1 MEPVNK
7 QIERSRRTREALV
20 AAARRRFGED
30 GYAAVS
36 VEQVV
41 RLAGLTRG
49 ALYHQFPDGKEAL
62 FRAVVEQVE
71 EELIADI
78 GATIA
83 SAGTDDPLEGLR
95 LGMEA
100 ALDSSLDP
108 AVARLTLIDA
118 PAVLGWEGW
127 RELGERYAL
136 GLVRTAL
143 GVAAEA
149 GALRSRS
156 VGTLAPVLLA
166 AVEEASL
173 MIARAEDRQRARA
186 EAGEVLSTLL
196 DGLRA

>member
-7 QIERSRRTREALV
+7 QTERSRRTREALV

-149 GALRSRS
+149 GALRPCS

-173 MIARAEDRQRARA
+173 TIARAEDRQRARA

>member
-1 MEPVNK
+1 MENVNK
-7 QIERSRRTREALV
+7 QTERSRRTRAALV

-30 GYAAVS
+30 GYADVS

-49 ALYHQFPDGKEAL
+49 ALYHQFPGGKEAL
-62 FRAVVEQVE
+62 FVAVVEQLE
-71 EELIADI
+71 EELMADV
-78 GATIA
+78 GATVA
-83 SAGTDDPLEGLR
+83 STAAEDPVEALR

-118 PAVLGWEGW
+118 PTVLGWVAW

-136 GLVRTAL
+136 GLVRATL
-143 GVAAEA
+143 GAAVES
-149 GALRSRS
+149 GAVQSHA
-156 VGTLAPVLLA
+156 VGTLAQVLLA

-173 MIARAEDRQRARA
+173 MIARAEDPQRARI
-186 EAGEVLSTLL
+186 EAGEVLSALL
-196 DGLRA
+196 EGLRA